1 MERAKPVAAVYA
13 RVARNESDDEQVSI
27 NRQQQECAAAATR
40 LGIDVVA
47 GFVDTDDSGTS
58 LLRPGLGKLFG
69 WLDWEANEGRV
80 TDYVAV
86 ASTERLA
93 QRSEDLTEVLRQLGK
108 RGIRLLIAENDST
121 VETSAANTTNK
132 ELTIRDVQEETPAT
146 AEQPEHDQLD
156 ESEIDLTGVVEQTE
170 SLMDVIGD
178 ALIEAGDDG
187 EVPEWGARAMARLL
201 ANLLGESGSALHHF
215 AVTGQGTFEQ
225 IGQDLDVLWEDP
237 DRTEVT
243 SEVINRLATY
253 LITVERKAHQERAGN
268 FSETTRALIA
278 EHGPAFEAFLQLPDV
293 TENNALHGFHE
304 VYYRSFDSLEAVA
317 QDVAESHE
325 VYQLLEEAS
334 LSHVASPDQRL
345 LLKLA
350 RQRWD
355 IVPHNKRLYL
365 FEK

>member
-13 RVARNESDDEQVSI
+13 RVARNESDDEQLSI

-69 WLDWEANEGRV
+69 WLDWEANEGRF

-93 QRSEDLTEVLRQLGK
+93 QRSEDLTEVLRQLGM
-108 RGIRLLIAENDST
+108 RGIRLLIAENGST

-132 ELTIRDVQEETPAT
+132 ELTIRDVQDRTPAT

-225 IGQDLDVLWEDP
+225 IGRDLDILWEDR
-237 DRTEVT
+237 DRDDVT
-243 SEVINRLATY
+243 SELINRLATY
-253 LITVERKAHQERAGN
+253 LITLERKAHQERAGN

-293 TENNALHGFHE
+293 TEDNALHGFHE
-304 VYYRSFDSLEAVA
+304 AYYRSFDSLEAVA

-325 VYQLLEEAS
+325 VYQLLEDAS